1 MARSKHGSYLF
12 QRDGSDKWWIKVRS
26 AGKRTERSLGTV
38 DRREAE
44 ILALPLI
51 AEHKA
56 NLLAARP
63 RIEPTWEHE
72 YAPDREHVGP
82 DGGRIFATERELF
95 YLDAQGVMTRK
106 ASNGGP
112 AFQLTSVPRLGF
124 DVPVPVE
131 VTDAERP
138 KLAVKNGD
146 DALLETYLKH
156 ADLAHYSER
165 EARDTWSLYKSLTD
179 SKVLKDATRDDGR
192 KLVEYF
198 ENQGLKSATIKKK
211 LTWLSACC
219 NLAIDEGKL
228 PFNPFASIAPNRDDK
243 LIRLPLDAAD
253 MKSIK
258 REIGRLDKP
267 DQVLLRLLA
276 ATGMRLSEAFE
287 IESEK
292 TERGVRYVIIG
303 RKTEQ
308 SMRRVPLPAAVLPY
322 LPKSIKGPVFG
333 DDGKPR
339 VAERA
344 SKRLNRFLREIGITE
359 PCKVVHSLR
368 HRAKDQLRA
377 AGCPLDVQYELLGHE
392 ESTVARGYGRGSPV
406 PLLKKWIDKIGL

>member
-26 AGKRTERSLGTV
+26 AGKRTERSLGTSN
-38 DRREAE
+38 RREAE

-63 RIEPTWEHE
+63 RIEPTWQHE
-72 YAPDREHVGP
+72 YAPGREHVGP

-124 DVPVPVE
+124 DLPVPIE

-179 SKVLKDATRDDGR
+179 SKMLKDATRDDGR

-228 PFNPFASIAPNRDDK
+228 TFNPFASIAPNRDDK

-292 TERGVRYVIIG
+292 TERGVRYVIVG